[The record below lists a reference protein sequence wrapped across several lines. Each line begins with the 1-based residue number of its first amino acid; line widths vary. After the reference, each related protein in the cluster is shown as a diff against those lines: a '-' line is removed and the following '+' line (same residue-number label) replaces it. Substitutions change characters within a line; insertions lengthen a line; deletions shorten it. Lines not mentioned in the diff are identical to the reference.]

1 MICCGGKGLHPY
13 IWHSHAERPELSIGC
28 DYIYTSLSR
37 LNKCLVEPGKT
48 PPKNN
53 PNVSAWKT
61 KSMLA
66 MVNLTPKPQTVT
78 LKASGKYYIFRGKGS
93 VKANGKLTRKLA
105 PYEVLVLT
113 TKKMDKDLSLL
124 SQVRNKIASAEKA
137 RRNRNNI
144 LFGKGKDIE
153 LSFSS
158 SKPYELFKPM
168 AQQNLLFDGVL
179 DVAGWMP
186 RGTTDLWYELAFPK
200 FVPRF
205 NKARIYGNAL
215 KGMTF
220 KIWKRGD
227 WKQPECKIKRGKYFM
242 EFDFGKTLST
252 VKIRLDFVL
261 NRKNMVDIC
270 EIELIK

>member
-1 MICCGGKGLHPY
+1 
-13 IWHSHAERPELSIGC
+13 
-28 DYIYTSLSR
+28 
-37 LNKCLVEPGKT
+37 
-48 PPKNN
+48 
-53 PNVSAWKT
+53 
-61 KSMLA
+61 
-66 MVNLTPKPQTVT
+66 
-78 LKASGKYYIFRGKGS
+78 
-93 VKANGKLTRKLA
+93 
-105 PYEVLVLT
+105 
-113 TKKMDKDLSLL
+113 
-124 SQVRNKIASAEKA
+124 
-137 RRNRNNI
+137 
-144 LFGKGKDIE
+144 
-153 LSFSS
+153 
-158 SKPYELFKPM
+158 M